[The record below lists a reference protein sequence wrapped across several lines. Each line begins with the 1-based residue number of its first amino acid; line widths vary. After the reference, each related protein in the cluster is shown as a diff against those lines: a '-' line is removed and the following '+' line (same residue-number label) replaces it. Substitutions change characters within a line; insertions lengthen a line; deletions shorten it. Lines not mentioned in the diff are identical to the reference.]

1 MQTIALDP
9 APSLA
14 HAVTRGLA
22 EPVDAAA
29 IACLPPMPV
38 HVQSVLHRQ
47 LFAGGRPRSVAVHTT
62 PLGRIALIV
71 LPLSAAEVY
80 SGRSK
85 LHGLTRQA
93 LEEARAVGARVVSLT
108 GLIPSATDLGRDVAP
123 APGSGLPHV
132 TTGHA
137 TTVSAVVMTLRAAL
151 SHARVSLE
159 RETLACVGVGSI
171 GSASLDL
178 ALRVLPA
185 PARLVL
191 CDLFSSRTQLERV
204 AQTLAARHDIEIEL
218 AFSAPGEVSNA
229 VYDARVVLGAT
240 NVPDVLDVARLRPG
254 TVLVDD
260 SAPHCFSVA
269 QARARIAES
278 GDLFV
283 SEGGLVRSP
292 APLQHRLFLPQ
303 VAGTQLDVLISS
315 VLKQQAFASQQLMGC
330 VLSSAL
336 SATRGCSR
344 TLGPVEAENAF
355 EHYDALVRLGFGAPD
370 AQSVEIVET
379 HAAAG

>member
-1 MQTIALDP
+1 
-9 APSLA
+9 
-14 HAVTRGLA
+14 
-22 EPVDAAA
+22 
-29 IACLPPMPV
+29 
-38 HVQSVLHRQ
+38 
-47 LFAGGRPRSVAVHTT
+47 
-62 PLGRIALIV
+62 
-71 LPLSAAEVY
+71 
-80 SGRSK
+80 
-85 LHGLTRQA
+85 
-93 LEEARAVGARVVSLT
+93 
-108 GLIPSATDLGRDVAP
+108 
-123 APGSGLPHV
+123 
-132 TTGHA
+132 
-137 TTVSAVVMTLRAAL
+137 MTLRAAL
-151 SHARVSLE
+151 AHARVSLE

-355 EHYDALVRLGFGAPD
+355 EHYEALVRLGFGAPD
-370 AQSVEIVET
+370 AQSVELVET